1 VDLERASSAVA
12 GFVADKIPYRDGKA
26 ALMSPRSGQERFVV
40 PESDSLPAEDF
51 TIEAFIMLRSLYEGS
66 EVRTIA
72 SHWSGQQSEPGWG
85 FGVTSLKSQR
95 RPQTLVLQ
103 LSGQGVAGKP
113 AYEPVFS
120 DLHIQL
126 NKPYFVAVTIS
137 LTNTNEGGVT
147 FYAKDLSND
156 DEPMQ
161 VAKVAHKVVSG
172 VRSKTSFVIG
182 GRGLLKDHVWDGPI
196 DDVRLSR
203 AALRQE
209 QLLLTSE
216 AVTASTCGYWQF
228 EAKPNVFRDSSP
240 NKNDIKPLLA
250 SRAITMDRQT
260 VALTDFCHVLLNAN
274 EFLYVE

>member
-1 VDLERASSAVA
+1 
-12 GFVADKIPYRDGKA
+12 
-26 ALMSPRSGQERFVV
+26 MV
-40 PESDSLPAEDF
+40 PNTESLPFEDF
-51 TIEAFIMLRSLYEGS
+51 TIEAFVVLRSLYEGS

-72 SHWSGQQSEPGWG
+72 SHWSGKQNEPGWG

-103 LSGQGVAGKP
+103 LTGQGADGKA

-120 DLHIQL
+120 DLHINL
-126 NKPYFVAVTIS
+126 NKPYFVAATIS
-137 LTNTNEGGVT
+137 LTNTSEGGVT

-161 VAKVAHKVVSG
+161 VAKVAHKIVAG
-172 VRSKTSFVIG
+172 IRSKTSFVIG

-216 AVTASTCGYWQF
+216 AMASTTCGYWQF
-228 EAKPNVFRDSSP
+228 EAKPSVFRDSSP
-240 NKNDIKPLLA
+240 NQNDIKPLLA
-250 SRAITMDRQT
+250 SRAVTVDRKT